1 MLCKMY
7 QKTNPRNRCKTEASN

>member
-7 QKTNPRNRCKTEASN
+7 QMTNPLNRCKTEASN